1 MPRRICARNRVALLR
16 CESRRKEAGLDFDW
30 LPSVWWAKWVWFLL
44 GPFVQE
50 DVAILTTAGYATGAG
65 RPKWTIF
72 MVLWFGVWLSDIWK
86 YWIGRWVHTHPK
98 AKAARQVGRM
108 QSLERDVKKRLGL
121 TLIGVRFVP
130 LARIPTYAACGYFG
144 VKYWRFCLWIAVA
157 AFIYIAIA
165 FTIFDL
171 LGQMFIERYRWVAI
185 VIAAVFLIGMAWA
198 AWRRSHPERG

>member
-1 MPRRICARNRVALLR
+1 M
-16 CESRRKEAGLDFDW
+16 DFGW
-30 LPSVWWAKWVWFLL
+30 LPDVWWAKWVWFVF

-50 DVAILTTAGYATGAG
+50 DLAILTTAGYATGPG

-72 MVLWFGVWLSDIWK
+72 LVLWFGVIISDLWK
-86 YWIGRWVHTHPK
+86 YFIGTFILTHPK
-98 AKAARQVGRM
+98 AKAARDLRRI

-144 VKYWRFCLWIAVA
+144 VKYWRYALYIAVA

-171 LGQMFIERYRWVAI
+171 LGEMFIERYRWVAI
-185 VIAAVFLIGMAWA
+185 VVAGVFLIGMAVA
-198 AWRRSHPERG
+198 AWRRSHPDG